1 MGGVGSGGSAVTPVL
16 QREGLHPK
24 KAAGQQWGEAAS
36 RGSRGPRGA
45 GYWGPLKARLLGPQ
59 ALGGLLRHH
68 FTEGKGPGL
77 DTLVKQSMSS
87 RVPDSRPS
95 LDLSLRPSLQQDG
108 AVTVSSPSP
117 PRTGAGPEQKGRRQ
131 PPPTPR
137 ALLTARP
144 LPARRGPPRSLRPL
158 QEVPQGPHY
167 SLGSPLRLSEILL
180 GKLEH
185 RARWESQAVLPTVS
199 GASPDWGALQDGG
212 GGGSTPQG
220 RVRLPPGPP
229 WGPPPQRPDPEDLT
243 PQYFASV
250 HPWASFQAQ
259 A

>member
-1 MGGVGSGGSAVTPVL
+1 MCGAGEGLWAVCGGGEGLGEGQGLWGRGGVRREGQALGEGAELASLKGRVCKVGWG
-16 QREGLHPK
+16 QEGLHPK

-117 PRTGAGPEQKGRRQ
+117 PHTGAGPEQKGRRQ
-131 PPPTPR
+131 PPPPG
-137 ALLTARP
+137 P
-144 LPARRGPPRSLRPL
+144 SHCPPPPR
-158 QEVPQGPHY
+158 QN
-167 SLGSPLRLSEILL
+167 
-180 GKLEH
+180 
-185 RARWESQAVLPTVS
+185 
-199 GASPDWGALQDGG
+199 GASPLARAAARGPGRSPLLTGVSSEALGNTSAQTRASRTVGE
-212 GGGSTPQG
+212 PG
-220 RVRLPPGPP
+220 RPPHG
-229 WGPPPQRPDPEDLT
+229 QRSQP
-243 PQYFASV
+243 
-250 HPWASFQAQ
+250 
-259 A
+259 